1 MTTRIFG
8 SGIRR
13 REDPRLITGQAS
25 YTDDIKLSGLVHAAI
40 LRSPHGHARINRID
54 TSAAASAPGVIA
66 VYTAAD
72 TEGVLNPIPCAWVI
86 PDSDVKAVAYPPLAS
101 DVVRYVGDAV
111 AVVVAEDRYQAEDAL
126 ELINVDYEPL
136 PTVINPE
143 AALQEG
149 APQLHEDAP
158 NNQAFHW
165 VAAGGDT
172 DAAFDSADVVVRDTI
187 IQQKLIPNA
196 MEPRSAIASYV
207 PSMGDLTIWNTTQ
220 NPHIAR
226 FVTCLVTGIPE
237 HKIRII
243 APEVGGGFGAKIAV
257 YPWELLAAFCSI
269 KLGRP
274 VKWTET
280 RSENFVSSTH
290 GRDHV
295 EYVEMAANSDGR
307 VTGVRSVV
315 YAGMGAY
322 LSTAAPGIPTIL
334 HGLMYSGPYDIPN
347 IKADIYG
354 CFTNS
359 TPVEAYRGA
368 GRPEAT
374 FLLERLMD
382 LLAAEVGKDP
392 VEVRRMNLIPKF
404 ENGHDVAIGLT
415 YDSGDYEGVLNV
427 ALEHVNYDQLRHDQ
441 AHGRERG
448 QYTGIGVSV
457 YCEICGL
464 GPSQVAGAVGF
475 GGGLWESATVRFY
488 ATGKVNVFIG
498 TSPHGQGEETTFAQ
512 IMSDELGVP
521 VDDVEVIHGDTDTTP
536 MGWGTYGSRTTVV
549 GGGAL
554 ALSARKIKAK
564 AITLAAHL
572 LEAAEAD
579 IEYEDGNFFV
589 RGAPDN
595 GKTIQD
601 IALMANVAWNMPE
614 GMEPGLE
621 ATTFYDPPNFSYPF
635 GAHVAVVSVDPD
647 NGHIVLERYLAVD
660 DCGPQIN
667 PMIVEGQVHG
677 GVVQGAGQALWEGAV
692 YDDNGQLLTGS
703 MLDYALPRAHLVPD
717 IETLSTVTPSPHNP
731 LGVKG
736 IGETGTIASTV
747 SIYNAVIDALRP
759 LGVTR
764 LEMPL
769 TPERVWRAIQE
780 AGLHHEDSY
789 GHDHGHD
796 HGHGHDHD
804 HGH

>member
-1 MTTRIFG
+1 MTTRLFG

-13 REDPRLITGQAS
+13 REDPRLITGQAA
-25 YTDDIKLSGLVHAAI
+25 YTDDIKLTGMAHAAI

-54 TSAAASAPGVIA
+54 TSAAAQAPGVVA
-66 VYTAAD
+66 VYTGAD
-72 TEGVLNPIPCAWVI
+72 IEGVLNPMPCAWVI
-86 PDSDVKAVAYPPLAS
+86 PDSDVKAVAYPAIARE
-101 DVVRYVGDAV
+101 VVRYVGDAV

-126 ELINVDYEPL
+126 ELIDVDYTPL
-136 PTVINPE
+136 PAVVNPE
-143 AALQEG
+143 AALREG

-158 NNQAFHW
+158 GNQAFHW

-172 DAAFDSADVVVRDTI
+172 DAAFAAAEVVVSDTI

-196 MEPRSAIASYV
+196 MEPRSAIASYL
-207 PSMGDLTIWNTTQ
+207 PSMGELTIWNTSQ

-226 FVTCLVTGIPE
+226 FVTCLVTGVPE
-237 HKIRII
+237 HKIRVI
-243 APEVGGGFGAKIAV
+243 APEVGGGFGSKIAV
-257 YPWELLAAFCSI
+257 YPWEMITAFCAMR
-269 KLGRP
+269 LGRP

-280 RSENFVSSTH
+280 RSENFVATTH

-295 EYVEMAANSDGR
+295 EYVELAATREGR
-307 VTGVRSVV
+307 ITGVRSVV

-354 CFTNS
+354 CFTNT

-374 FLLERLMD
+374 FLLERLVD
-382 LLAAEVGKDP
+382 LLAAAVNLDP
-392 VEVRRMNLIPKF
+392 VEVRRLNLIPKF
-404 ENGHDVAIGLT
+404 DDGHDVAIGLT
-415 YDSGDYEGVLNV
+415 YDSGDYQRALDV
-427 ALEHVNYDQLRHDQ
+427 ALEHVNYPQLRQEQADQ
-441 AHGRERG
+441 RGHGH
-448 QYTGIGVSV
+448 YTGIGVSC
-457 YCEICGL
+457 YSEICGL

-488 ATGKVNVFIG
+488 ATGKVNVYVG

-512 IMSDELGVP
+512 IVANELGVP
-521 VDDVEVIHGDTDTTP
+521 VDDVELIHGDTDNTP

-549 GGGAL
+549 GGGAV
-554 ALSARKIKAK
+554 ALSARKIKDK

-572 LEAAEAD
+572 LEAAETD

-589 RGAPDN
+589 RGAPDQ

-601 IALMANVAWNMPE
+601 IALMANVAWNMPA

-621 ATTFYDPPNFSYPF
+621 ATAFYDPPNFSYPF
-635 GAHVAVVSVDPD
+635 GAHVAVVNVDPD
-647 NGHIVLERYLAVD
+647 NGHIVLESYLAVD

-692 YDDNGQLLTGS
+692 YDDNGQLLTGT

-717 IETLSTVTPSPHNP
+717 IETLATETPSPHNP

-747 SIYNAVIDALRP
+747 TIYNAVIDALRP
-759 LGVTR
+759 LGVTK

-769 TPERVWRAIQE
+769 TPERVWRAIHQQ
-780 AGLHHEDSY
+780 GQQQ
-789 GHDHGHD
+789 G
-796 HGHGHDHD
+796 
-804 HGH
+804 